1 MADHALVS
9 RQEWIAARKKLLEKE
24 KQLTRL
30 HDELSRERRELP
42 WVKVEKPYVF
52 DGPDGKETL
61 EDLFGDKSQL
71 IVDHFM
77 YSPDWEEGCVGCSFH
92 ADHDEGALIHLAN
105 QGFVDATS
113 LYRTGKVA
121 YEART

>member
-1 MADHALVS
+1 MANHAVHCEK
-9 RQEWIAARKKLLEKE
+9 EWVAARKELLMKE

-61 EDLFGDKSQL
+61 AELFGGKSQ
-71 IVDHFM
+71 VDRPPLHVQPRLGGRMRRVFLRR
-77 YSPDWEEGCVGCSFH
+77 P
-92 ADHDEGALIHLAN
+92 
-105 QGFVDATS
+105 
-113 LYRTGKVA
+113 
-121 YEART
+121 